1 MPDKN
6 KNGKLLCQC
15 SIASI
20 RHNNNCL
27 PGTFCNFACVFLYN
41 LTIKYTKKIR
51 YLIPISLFFYCVANV
66 ENTISF
72 ACTNVV
78 WGFFLTYIFTLK
90 RWQHMFDCIIKI
102 AYYKTSFDSKQKAL
116 RRMYD

>member
-1 MPDKN
+1 MYLYIFLLSFIFISGRLTLDEACWVDGQCTGTPNSGVCMPDKN

-66 ENTISF
+66 ENNISF

-78 WGFFLTYIFTLK
+78 
-90 RWQHMFDCIIKI
+90 
-102 AYYKTSFDSKQKAL
+102 
-116 RRMYD
+116 